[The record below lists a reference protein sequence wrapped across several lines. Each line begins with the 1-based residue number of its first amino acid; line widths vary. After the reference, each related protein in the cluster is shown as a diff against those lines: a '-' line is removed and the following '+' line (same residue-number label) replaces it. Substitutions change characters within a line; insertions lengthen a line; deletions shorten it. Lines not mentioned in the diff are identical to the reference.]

1 MGAVKAIA
9 AVLKAS
15 ATEDS
20 HSRPSGSMKP
30 QSKYSLQR
38 TMIVYFLLIGF
49 AALLVGVEF
58 IAETHGE
65 DMRQA
70 FLAGLT
76 DNATN
81 PTDEAVL
88 PQPLAHLRNKAILVI
103 AIIMVVI
110 LIVMTMFMKHITEPL
125 QHMIAASRKISGGD
139 LSQTIRIEGNN
150 ELAELGG
157 VINEMSSNLQEII
170 HMSRHVCEAGETLLA
185 TVDEAPSQKEPGA
198 KNKARR
204 QADMDRFRSE
214 LGMLQ
219 TALNCFRFYV
229 IPESKV

>member
-1 MGAVKAIA
+1 
-9 AVLKAS
+9 
-15 ATEDS
+15 
-20 HSRPSGSMKP
+20 MKS

-38 TMIVYFLLIGF
+38 TMMVYFLLIGF
-49 AALLVGVEF
+49 AVLLVGLEF
-58 IAETHGE
+58 IVETQGE

-70 FLAGLT
+70 FLTRLSAPAA
-76 DNATN
+76 DSAQQ
-81 PTDEAVL
+81 EVL
-88 PQPLAHLRNKAILVI
+88 LQPLVHLRNKAILVI

-170 HMSRHVCEAGETLLA
+170 HMSRHVCEAGEALLS
-185 TVDEAPSQKEPGA
+185 TVDKVPSKLEPA
-198 KNKARR
+198 AQNKSQR
-204 QADMDRFRSE
+204 QTELDRFRAE
-214 LGMLQ
+214 LGVLQ
-219 TALNCFRFYV
+219 TALKCFRFYV
-229 IPESKV
+229 IPESKT

>member
-1 MGAVKAIA
+1 
-9 AVLKAS
+9 
-15 ATEDS
+15 
-20 HSRPSGSMKP
+20 MKP
-30 QSKYSLQR
+30 KSKYSLQR
-38 TMIVYFLLIGF
+38 TMVVYFLLIGF

-58 IAETHGE
+58 IAETQGD
-65 DMRQA
+65 DMRRA
-70 FLAGLT
+70 FHARVA
-76 DNATN
+76 DHAAT
-81 PTDEAVL
+81 PLEDDASL
-88 PQPLAHLRNKAILVI
+88 QPLTHLRNKAVLVI

-170 HMSRHVCEAGETLLA
+170 HMSRNACASGEAFLA
-185 TVDEAPSQKEPGA
+185 AVTGTSCGVGFDRLE
-198 KNKARR
+198 KADMA
-204 QADMDRFRSE
+204 ADMDRFRSE

-219 TALNCFRFYV
+219 NALDCFHFYV
-229 IPESKV
+229 IPESKR

>member
-1 MGAVKAIA
+1 
-9 AVLKAS
+9 
-15 ATEDS
+15 
-20 HSRPSGSMKP
+20 MKP

-38 TMIVYFLLIGF
+38 TMMVYFLLIGF

-70 FLAGLT
+70 FLSRLT
-76 DNATN
+76 D
-81 PTDEAVL
+81 PTADLADQDAL
-88 PQPLAHLRNKAILVI
+88 PLPLAHLRNKAILVI

-150 ELAELGG
+150 ELAELGT

-170 HMSRHVCEAGETLLA
+170 YMSRHVCKTGEAFLTA
-185 TVDEAPSQKEPGA
+185 VSADASPSRPAPEENPEFKTE
-198 KNKARR
+198 
-204 QADMDRFRSE
+204 MDRFRSE

-219 TALNCFRFYV
+219 TALKCFRFYV
-229 IPESKV
+229 IPESKA